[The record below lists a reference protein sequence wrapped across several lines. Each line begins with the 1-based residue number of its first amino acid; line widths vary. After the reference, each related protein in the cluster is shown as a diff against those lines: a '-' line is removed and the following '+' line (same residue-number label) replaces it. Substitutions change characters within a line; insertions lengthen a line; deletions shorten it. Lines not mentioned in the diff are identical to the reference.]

1 VQKYPSW
8 RDESTKGTQQPA
20 ADPCKQS
27 NYDVNVNVNVAAEL
41 NEKRERE
48 SPISG
53 LIAPSSARR
62 ERGSKD
68 ESISNHDVPLSQ
80 RLLLFYPSHQ
90 PCWRSLRHC
99 VGFKLQPAF
108 DGPLAFSPHSHRI
121 CETVYAAQVSCM
133 PRSICLLLPNYSKQG
148 FSLRALRSPT
158 HTGVQ

>member
-20 ADPCKQS
+20 ADPRKQS

-108 DGPLAFSPHSHRI
+108 DGPWPSAHIAIEFVKQYTLHRYLACHAP
-121 CETVYAAQVSCM
+121 YARCY
-133 PRSICLLLPNYSKQG
+133 PITPNKAFHYG
-148 FSLRALRSPT
+148 P
-158 HTGVQ
+158 